1 MKKYFNI
8 AMIYTIIGLL
18 CGVYYREFSKMNDFV
33 SEETVLKG
41 VHTHYLVLGMFLF
54 LILASFQAR
63 FDLENAKTYKAF
75 MITYNIGLNGTGIM
89 LLIRGTL
96 EVMRI
101 ALSSAVNGAI
111 AGIAGLTHL
120 TMAVGLILMFLTL
133 KNAGEKYETA
143 KS

>member
-63 FDLENAKTYKAF
+63 FDLENAKTYKAIIIGVRMF
-75 MITYNIGLNGTGIM
+75 IFIPGITIFILNCTINDYFPLNM
-89 LLIRGTL
+89 SFRIIFFIILIRK
-96 EVMRI
+96 
-101 ALSSAVNGAI
+101 
-111 AGIAGLTHL
+111 
-120 TMAVGLILMFLTL
+120 F
-133 KNAGEKYETA
+133 
-143 KS
+143 